1 MVAKNQRY
9 QRTGIKILKS
19 MLDVFL
25 TKTNFRSYESIMLF
39 DLEKIFFKNLL
50 KQNQK
55 NLNYYCKEV

>member
-50 KQNQK
+50 KQNQE